1 MMTRRQ
7 FNATASAAL
16 LVPSVVTTFGARA
29 AAWPTRVVRIIVPFA
44 AGGPTDVI
52 GRIVAEQLSKSWGQ
66 QVVIENRP
74 GGGTNIANEI
84 VAHSEPD
91 GHTVLMG
98 GSRKR
103 RHELSTIR
111 STTIPSV
118 ILLLLLSSAAT
129 RSSCSCPTRFR

>member
-16 LVPSVVTTFGARA
+16 LVPSVVTTLGARA
-29 AAWPTRVVRIIVPFA
+29 AAWPPRVVRIIVPFA